1 MFEKLRKKLTGIYML
16 IFSLFLI
23 VFACLSFYV
32 VLMAFARE
40 ESDVMIE
47 LVQHE
52 GDEYVE
58 SRELPVSE
66 QAFNAGQAYSFMIAP
81 DGSVVLDQLTGSPFT
96 KGIMEK
102 RSQWPK
108 TEEETSLLFLEK
120 EGAGKALFI
129 AGRSDLIENGKN
141 LATLYMFRNLTVY
154 YQAVVTAAGIILL
167 LLLLFVALAGYIGHY
182 LAGKNLMPI
191 KIAFQKQK
199 EFVAD
204 ASHELRTP
212 LTVLTIAA
220 EGLAGD
226 TESNYSEFAQRVLKG
241 IQSETKHMNELVN
254 NLLVL
259 ARGDSSL
266 WTLEWECFYLKEEVE
281 QTLLRLKP
289 LAETKGINFSW
300 KLPEEEMEIYADRR
314 MVSQLVTILVDN
326 AIKYTEIGKK
336 VFVSLTKEDGKA
348 VLNVTD
354 EGVGITAED
363 QGKIFE
369 RFYRVDKSRTRS
381 KGGFGL
387 GLPIAKLIVKKHHG
401 SISLSSTFN
410 VGSTFVVKLPLNGK
424 VK

>member
-1 MFEKLRKKLTGIYML
+1 
-16 IFSLFLI
+16 
-23 VFACLSFYV
+23 
-32 VLMAFARE
+32 
-40 ESDVMIE
+40 
-47 LVQHE
+47 
-52 GDEYVE
+52 
-58 SRELPVSE
+58 
-66 QAFNAGQAYSFMIAP
+66 
-81 DGSVVLDQLTGSPFT
+81 
-96 KGIMEK
+96 
-102 RSQWPK
+102 
-108 TEEETSLLFLEK
+108 
-120 EGAGKALFI
+120 
-129 AGRSDLIENGKN
+129 
-141 LATLYMFRNLTVY
+141 
-154 YQAVVTAAGIILL
+154 
-167 LLLLFVALAGYIGHY
+167 
-182 LAGKNLMPI
+182 MPI

-241 IQSETKHMNELVN
+241 IQAETKHMNELVD

-266 WTLEWECFYLKEEVE
+266 WTLEWEWFYLKEEVE

-300 KLPEEEMEIYADRR
+300 KLPEEELEIYADRR

-326 AIKYTEIGKK
+326 AIKYTERGKK
-336 VFVSLTKEDGKA
+336 VFVNLTKEDGKA
-348 VLNVTD
+348 VLSVTD
-354 EGVGITAED
+354 EGVGITAGD

-401 SISLSSTFN
+401 SISLSSTLN
-410 VGSTFVVKLPLNGK
+410 VGSTFIVKLPLNSTGK
-424 VK
+424 